1 MKDKRVLQEK
11 YLAQLALWRADL
23 DRLKAQAKI
32 AGADV
37 KLTLNERIT
46 HLENRV
52 EEARKR
58 FNELTESSDEAWD
71 ALEQGVATAWQDLTE
86 AFEDAASKFKK

>member
-11 YLAQLALWRADL
+11 YRAQLALWRADL
-23 DRLKAQAKI
+23 DRLKAQAKV
-32 AGADV
+32 ASADV
-37 KLTLNERIT
+37 KLTLNQRIT
-46 HLENRV
+46 HLEHRM